1 MLPDLHTNFH
11 PQCSKHVLNFE
22 NRHPDQGRHDFE
34 GPYQDRKLVVDGSS
48 SDEDPKP
55 SLTFSLDEPCVSLLQ
70 NCAKGY
76 PQNLLGASVAVYA
89 LQALSI
95 RHHLPQLLEK
105 VLDEW
110 S

>member
-1 MLPDLHTNFH
+1 MLPDLQTNFH

-22 NRHPDQGRHDFE
+22 NRHPNQGRHDFE

-55 SLTFSLDEPCVSLLQ
+55 SLTFSLDDPVLVS
-70 NCAKGY
+70 CKIAPKGY

-89 LQALSI
+89 LQALSL